1 MTATSTDH
9 LRGLTYALLITVAAG
24 AAGGRILG
32 IARVYEP
39 YLYRATDDADDPRP
53 AWPAQRPKPMVTLGV
68 NDRSR
73 WDTVR
78 ALVDEGTY
86 AIGQRDSASAS
97 SANPNGDMGII
108 QEEGWQTIDKI
119 LRPDDQKFYSS
130 KPPLLSTVA
139 AGEYWL
145 LKHFLGWS
153 ITEDQPLVVRTILF
167 TFNWLPF
174 AAYLVLLAQLAEG
187 LGKSDWGR
195 IYVVAAGCFATFLT
209 PFLVTLNNHTVA
221 ASSAMFAIYSVVRV
235 WQLCCN
241 DSLTTTEIEPHA
253 ASPHRRSHS
262 KQIAFWALTAGV
274 FAGWTACTELPAAS
288 FAVALLAF
296 LLVRGPKMA
305 PPLFLFAAAVPVAT
319 FFLTNYLAIG
329 ELSPAYSK
337 LDSPW
342 YRYAGSYW
350 ASIEG
355 HGIDWANEGKG
366 IYTFHMLVG
375 HHGLFSLTPIY
386 LLSLVGMLRSVGV
399 LVGTLRRPTNG
410 SVGSPNV
417 GARLSPESQLEAN
430 LIAILGLVVTLV
442 VIAFYIYTSN
452 NYGGWTSG
460 PRWLIWLTPLFL
472 VAMLPAADALARSK
486 VGRACG
492 YVLLAVSVA
501 SVSYPAWNP
510 WRHPWLYDILDSRGW
525 IGY

>member
-1 MTATSTDH
+1 MTPALTKD
-9 LRGLTYALLITVAAG
+9 LRGLTYALLLTIAAG

-39 YLYRATDDADDPRP
+39 YLHRATDAEGDMRP

-86 AIGQRDSASAS
+86 AIGHRDPASAT
-97 SANPNGDMGII
+97 SANPQGDVGIM

-119 LRPDDQKFYSS
+119 LRPNDQKFYSS
-130 KPPLLSTVA
+130 KPPLLSTVV

-145 LKHFLGWS
+145 LKRFLGWS
-153 ITEDQPLVVRTILF
+153 ITEDQPLVVRAILL

-174 AAYLVLLAQLAEG
+174 MVYLVVLAHLAER

-195 IYVVAAGCFATFLT
+195 IYVVAAGCFATFIT

-235 WQLCCN
+235 WQLPRGN
-241 DSLTTTEIEPHA
+241 SLAAQSEPKA
-253 ASPHRRSHS
+253 ELTGHRSYS
-262 KQIAFWALTAGV
+262 KQISFYALAAGL

-288 FAVALLAF
+288 FAVALLA
-296 LLVRGPKMA
+296 LLVVRGPRMA
-305 PPLFLFAAAVPVAT
+305 PVFFLFAAAVPVGA
-319 FFLTNYLAIG
+319 FFLTNYLAI
-329 ELSPAYSK
+329 EEVSPAYSK

-350 ASIEG
+350 ADRER
-355 HGIDWANEGKG
+355 HGIDWANEGKE
-366 IYTFHMLVG
+366 IYAFHMLLG
-375 HHGLFSLTPIY
+375 HHGLFSLSPIY
-386 LLSLVGMLRSVGV
+386 LLALAGMLRSIGV
-399 LVGTLRRPTNG
+399 LLGTLRRRPTNG
-410 SVGSPNV
+410 SVH
-417 GARLSPESQLEAN
+417 SPEAAERVSLGSLSEID
-430 LIAILGLVVTLV
+430 LLGLFTLV
-442 VIAFYIYTSN
+442 VALVVVGFYIYTSN

-472 VAMLPAADALARSK
+472 VSMLPAADALAQSK
-486 VGRACG
+486 SSRACG
-492 YVLLAVSVA
+492 YVLLALSVA
-501 SVSYPAWNP
+501 SVSYPIWNP